1 MKKVKQAI
9 LLSSCD
15 SNTYRL
21 FKRLAAPT
29 ELTNTF
35 YEDIKHLI
43 SGLKNLRANLIA
55 KHIKSISTYH
65 ADSKTIS
72 KYNVKLWR
80 STQYCHYKTALND
93 ILQDRLAFGV
103 IIVINS
109 VRESPEHCNIHQG
122 CC

>member
-1 MKKVKQAI
+1 MKKVKKS

-43 SGLKNLRANLIA
+43 SGLKNLRAIMIA
-55 KHIKSISTYH
+55 KHIKSISTCH
-65 ADSKTIS
+65 ADNKTIS

-80 STQYCHYKTALND
+80 STQYCHYKSALN